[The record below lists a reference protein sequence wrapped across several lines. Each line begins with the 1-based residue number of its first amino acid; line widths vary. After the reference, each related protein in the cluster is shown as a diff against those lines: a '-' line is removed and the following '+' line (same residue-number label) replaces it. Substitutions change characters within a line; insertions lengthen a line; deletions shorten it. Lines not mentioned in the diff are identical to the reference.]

1 MMERRLSQDFDHDDE
16 DEYGDEPL
24 VDDED
29 GDFENQIMNGAS
41 YGDQINTAEE
51 GVGNGQSTIRGLG
64 MSSDIHGSPSGDV
77 NFTSNGISP

>member
-29 GDFENQIMNGAS
+29 GDFEN
-41 YGDQINTAEE
+41 
-51 GVGNGQSTIRGLG
+51 
-64 MSSDIHGSPSGDV
+64 
-77 NFTSNGISP
+77 